1 MATSAADRQRRSRKH
16 RAGDHSLCVPGR
28 CDAVTVTESVT
39 TDVTATVTPPAS
51 GTKAPPLG
59 ARGRRLWR
67 QLADDGPPLKPTERV
82 LAEEACR
89 TADRLD
95 TLDRILRGD
104 EDSWM
109 RFRSM
114 NEDGTVVAVQIT
126 NVLSEARQQQVALKA
141 LLAELR
147 TSRQGPA
154 AKPGVPPRRAGTVTG
169 SPGATGKK
177 GGGVVAD
184 LAAWVADRSTPAT
197 G

>member
-1 MATSAADRQRRSRKH
+1 MALSNAERQRRYRERKAAEQAK
-16 RAGDHSLCVPGR
+16 RGGDVRSDVTP
-28 CDAVTVTESVT
+28 AVTTG
-39 TDVTATVTPPAS
+39 DVTPGAVE
-51 GTKAPPLG
+51 LG
-59 ARGRRLWR
+59 VRGRRLWD
-67 QLADDGPPLKPTERV
+67 QLTDDGPKLKPAERV

-109 RFRSM
+109 SFRAV
-114 NEDGTVVAVQIT
+114 NEDGTVVSVQIN

-147 TSRQGPA
+147 TSRTGGA
-154 AKPGVPPRRAGTVTG
+154 AR
-169 SPGATGKK
+169 PGAGGKPTSTESVK
-177 GGGVVAD
+177 EVPSGVLD
-184 LAAWVADRSTPAT
+184 LTARIGALQRQAT

>member
-1 MATSAADRQRRSRKH
+1 MSNAERQRRYRERK
-16 RAGDHSLCVPGR
+16 RAEQQKAGESVTQPVT
-28 CDAVTVTESVT
+28 DAVTANGVTQVDLS
-39 TDVTATVTPPAS
+39 
-51 GTKAPPLG
+51 LG
-59 ARGRRLWR
+59 PRGRRLWK
-67 QLADDGPPLKPTERV
+67 QLADDGPPLKPAERV

-154 AKPGVPPRRAGTVTG
+154 AKPGVPPRRAGTVAG
-169 SPGATGKK
+169 PSGAAGKK

-184 LAAWVADRSTPAT
+184 LAAWVADRSAPAA